1 MQSTSPTRA
10 ARVGIEGWGVGGWG
24 GSHFGS
30 LPLYSVPTFRVPLA
44 ASPGPGAPLSHVLR
58 VSVSLWDNSVPLNE
72 MARQSLV
79 CRHFCLASGGIGR
92 LREGGRHMRGKLALQ
107 PPAQSCCAEGQ
118 GAGCWA
124 AGSVGQ
130 KTPGASLKLC
140 VWRLNALRLLK
151 GELGLSGIC
160 EKAISRETT

>member
-1 MQSTSPTRA
+1 MGSR
-10 ARVGIEGWGVGGWG
+10 GLGW
-24 GSHFGS
+24 
-30 LPLYSVPTFRVPLA
+30 LPLWLTPTLLCSHLSCS
-44 ASPGPGAPLSHVLR
+44 ASSLSWSWVSAFPC
-58 VSVSLWDNSVPLNE
+58 VSVSLWDNTVPLNE

-92 LREGGRHMRGKLALQ
+92 LREGGRHMRGKPALQ

-124 AGSVGQ
+124 AGGVGQ
-130 KTPGASLKLC
+130 KTPGVSRKLC